1 MKKKIISLLLVLGI
15 LIGMWD
21 MTTWAQETQEEITD
35 EIVKKDIVPLAIDET
50 ISLEVLGIPTTE
62 VDTDK
67 QYPITV
73 RVANNGIVSFDLE
86 ECYLSFEESYSDKEG
101 LTGILE
107 PDESLDIEIMYEV
120 PRGTWGETINDMV
133 RLRRIGEGTIA
144 ESDYFLIKVSEVGK
158 PMELGVTITPKFD
171 VNRIEYGV
179 KQSFTLSITNP
190 SDRVLENFCVS
201 IYLISSYEPEN
212 GPAASSVPIAQGRF
226 EGVTYPYPDGE
237 EETDIW
243 TIIGRLEPYE
253 TGIYSCT
260 IMVSESWMGDGETES
275 DSGHSYSLDVD
286 VYNSEEDEFKFGGY
300 VSLPVKMV
308 KKHTHSYKNVIS
320 KASLASD
327 GSITKKCSVCG
338 DVSDKTTIYYPKN
351 IALSASEFAYN
362 GKAQNPAVTV
372 TGSDGKTIAPSNY
385 TVSYSPGCKNVG
397 HYKATIAFKG
407 NYSGT
412 VTKTFNINPKGT
424 KLSSVKP
431 GKKKAAIKWK
441 KQTKY
446 TKGYQIQYSTKKNFK
461 SGVKTKTIKGSKK
474 TSLTIKGLKSKKTY
488 YIRVRTYQNASGGK
502 CYSSWSKAKKVKV
515 K

>member
-1 MKKKIISLLLVLGI
+1 MVIEGDGELLFYMVEGEKSESNYYYMQPSKNMKRRRGMKKKIISLLLVLGI

-179 KQSFTLSITNP
+179 KQSFSLSITNP
-190 SDRVLENFCVS
+190 SDRVLENFC
-201 IYLISSYEPEN
+201 
-212 GPAASSVPIAQGRF
+212 
-226 EGVTYPYPDGE
+226 
-237 EETDIW
+237 
-243 TIIGRLEPYE
+243 
-253 TGIYSCT
+253 
-260 IMVSESWMGDGETES
+260 
-275 DSGHSYSLDVD
+275 
-286 VYNSEEDEFKFGGY
+286 
-300 VSLPVKMV
+300 
-308 KKHTHSYKNVIS
+308 
-320 KASLASD
+320 
-327 GSITKKCSVCG
+327 
-338 DVSDKTTIYYPKN
+338 
-351 IALSASEFAYN
+351 ALSSFPRLR
-362 GKAQNPAVTV
+362 K
-372 TGSDGKTIAPSNY
+372 I
-385 TVSYSPGCKNVG
+385 
-397 HYKATIAFKG
+397 
-407 NYSGT
+407 
-412 VTKTFNINPKGT
+412 
-424 KLSSVKP
+424 L
-431 GKKKAAIKWK
+431 
-441 KQTKY
+441 
-446 TKGYQIQYSTKKNFK
+446 
-461 SGVKTKTIKGSKK
+461 
-474 TSLTIKGLKSKKTY
+474 L
-488 YIRVRTYQNASGGK
+488 
-502 CYSSWSKAKKVKV
+502 
-515 K
+515 